1 MKNKVIAYDLGTGGV
16 KASIYDIEGKEL
28 ANSFIGYD
36 TYYPHNGWHEQKP
49 EEWWNAIV
57 ESTRKLLEVSKVDKE
72 EIVSL
77 AISGHSLGV
86 IPIGK
91 QGELLREATPIW
103 SDSRADK
110 EAKEFF
116 KDVDY
121 KEWYNNTG
129 AGFPAQLY
137 SLFKIM
143 WYKNNEKEMYEN
155 IDKIIGTK
163 DYINYKM
170 TGVLCTDHSYAS
182 GSGAYSL
189 KNAKYVDEY
198 IEKAGIDKSIF
209 PTILKSTDVVGT
221 LKEEVA
227 ELLGLSKETKVI
239 CGGVDNSCMALG
251 AKGIKNGRAYT
262 SLGSSAWIAVISD
275 TPIVDF
281 DIKSYVFAHVIPGMY
296 TSATAIFSAGTSH
309 KWVLDKIV
317 ESKDKNEG
325 YKVFDELAS
334 KSPVGANKLLFNPSL
349 AGGSGL
355 DKSPNIRGAFVGL
368 DLKHT
373 KNDMARATLEGIS
386 LNLRLA
392 LDALK
397 SVSSIGDEMLM
408 VGGGT
413 KSTLWMQIFAD
424 AYKLKVIETVV
435 GQSAGSLG
443 AAALAAVGVGL
454 WKDFSIIDKIHEV
467 IQEKNMKEEN
477 SEKYDTILPIF
488 KESGEYLSK
497 IGDLLNEI

>member
-143 WYKNNEKEMYEN
+143 W
-155 IDKIIGTK
+155 
-163 DYINYKM
+163 
-170 TGVLCTDHSYAS
+170 
-182 GSGAYSL
+182 
-189 KNAKYVDEY
+189 
-198 IEKAGIDKSIF
+198 
-209 PTILKSTDVVGT
+209 
-221 LKEEVA
+221 
-227 ELLGLSKETKVI
+227 
-239 CGGVDNSCMALG
+239 
-251 AKGIKNGRAYT
+251 
-262 SLGSSAWIAVISD
+262 
-275 TPIVDF
+275 
-281 DIKSYVFAHVIPGMY
+281 
-296 TSATAIFSAGTSH
+296 
-309 KWVLDKIV
+309 
-317 ESKDKNEG
+317 
-325 YKVFDELAS
+325 
-334 KSPVGANKLLFNPSL
+334 
-349 AGGSGL
+349 
-355 DKSPNIRGAFVGL
+355 
-368 DLKHT
+368 
-373 KNDMARATLEGIS
+373 
-386 LNLRLA
+386 
-392 LDALK
+392 
-397 SVSSIGDEMLM
+397 
-408 VGGGT
+408 
-413 KSTLWMQIFAD
+413 
-424 AYKLKVIETVV
+424 
-435 GQSAGSLG
+435 
-443 AAALAAVGVGL
+443 
-454 WKDFSIIDKIHEV
+454 
-467 IQEKNMKEEN
+467 
-477 SEKYDTILPIF
+477 
-488 KESGEYLSK
+488 
-497 IGDLLNEI
+497 